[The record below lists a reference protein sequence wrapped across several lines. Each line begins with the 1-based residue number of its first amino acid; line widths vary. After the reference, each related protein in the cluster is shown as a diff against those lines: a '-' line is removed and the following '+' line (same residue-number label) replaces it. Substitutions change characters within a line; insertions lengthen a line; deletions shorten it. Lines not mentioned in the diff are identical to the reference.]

1 MYCNYILQLCS
12 KLVLGHWPY
21 SVYLYIC
28 TWPLAINFANM
39 PINILS
45 LSLSMILGTYR
56 SRVWCKSNMATK
68 WLGLMNPN
76 GLCTKDKE
84 RRDLV
89 KCWYNISPYMWCTSS
104 STFPFF
110 LFTTSLHD
118 LNIVH
123 LCTFVNT
130 CLLYYVCSFSLVEAI
145 NKKNTYW
152 TKGIGM

>member
-12 KLVLGHWPY
+12 KLVLCHWPY

-45 LSLSMILGTYR
+45 LSLSLILVTYR

-76 GLCTKDKE
+76 GSCTKDKE

-89 KCWYNISPYMWCTSS
+89 KLWYMFDHKLWKCVFSRYTCDVQVLRHS
-104 STFPFF
+104 PFF
-110 LFTTSLHD
+110 SLQQVCTIWILFTYALLFTHVYC
-118 LNIVH
+118 IMYVH
-123 LCTFVNT
+123 FV
-130 CLLYYVCSFSLVEAI
+130 L
-145 NKKNTYW
+145 W
-152 TKGIGM
+152 RR